1 MKQLRWFVR
10 TVGSIS
16 EWTGTH
22 ICFLAFVLVFT
33 ITIDVFLRYLFNAP
47 TKWSY
52 DVTYMIGGTLFLMSI
67 SYVLLLGGHVSI
79 DILRKRLPPKVGLS
93 IDILLH
99 LLLFFPLIG
108 VLFYVGTTHA
118 ITSIIQRELSNVGF
132 WRPPLYPFRT
142 MIPVA
147 FLIVLLQGLAHFI
160 VDVCKLA
167 GKWEEA

>member
-1 MKQLRWFVR
+1 MKHLRWFVR

-33 ITIDVFLRYLFNAP
+33 ITIDVFLRYFVNAP

-52 DVTYMIGGTLFLMSI
+52 DVTYMLGGTLFLMSI
-67 SYVLLLGGHVSI
+67 SYVLLHGGHVSI

-93 IDILLH
+93 LDIALH

-108 VLFYVGTTHA
+108 VLFYAGTTHA

-142 MIPVA
+142 MIPIA
-147 FLIVLLQGLAHFI
+147 FLIVLLQGLARFI
-160 VDVCKLA
+160 VDVCSLA
-167 GKWEEA
+167 SKWEES

>member
-1 MKQLRWFVR
+1 MKHLRWFVR

-33 ITIDVFLRYLFNAP
+33 ITIDVFLRYFVNAP

-52 DVTYMIGGTLFLMSI
+52 DVTYMLGGTLFLMSI
-67 SYVLLLGGHVSI
+67 SYVLLHGGHVSI
-79 DILRKRLPPKVGLS
+79 DILRKKLPPKVGLS
-93 IDILLH
+93 LDIALH

-108 VLFYVGTTHA
+108 VLFYAGTTHA

-142 MIPVA
+142 MIPIA
-147 FLIVLLQGLAHFI
+147 FLIVLLQGLARFI
-160 VDVCKLA
+160 VDVCTLA
-167 GKWEEA
+167 GKWEES

>member
-22 ICFLAFVLVFT
+22 ACYLALLLVFT
-33 ITIDVFLRYLFNAP
+33 ITIDVFMRYAFNAP

-52 DVTYMIGGTLFLMSI
+52 DVTFMLGGTLFLMSI
-67 SYVLLLGGHVSI
+67 AYVLLHRGHVAI
-79 DILRKRLPPKVGLS
+79 DIVRKKFPPKVSLS
-93 IDILLH
+93 IDIVLH
-99 LLLFFPLIG
+99 LLLFFPLIISL
-108 VLFYVGTTHA
+108 VYMSADHA
-118 ITSIIQRELSNVGF
+118 VTSIIQRELSNVGF

-147 FLIVLLQGLAHFI
+147 FFLVLLQGMARFI
-160 VDVCKLA
+160 VDVFTLA

>member
-33 ITIDVFLRYLFNAP
+33 ITIDVFLRYFVNAP

-52 DVTYMIGGTLFLMSI
+52 DVTYMLGGTLFLMSI
-67 SYVLLLGGHVSI
+67 SYVLLHGGHVSI

-93 IDILLH
+93 LDIALH

-108 VLFYVGTTHA
+108 VLFYAGTTHA

-142 MIPVA
+142 MIPIA
-147 FLIVLLQGLAHFI
+147 FLIVLLQGLARFI
-160 VDVCKLA
+160 VDVCTLA
-167 GKWEEA
+167 GKWEES

>member
-1 MKQLRWFVR
+1 MKQIRWFVR

-33 ITIDVFLRYLFNAP
+33 ITIDVFLRYAFNAP

-52 DVTYMIGGTLFLMSI
+52 DVTYMLGGTLFLMSI
-67 SYVLLLGGHVSI
+67 SYVLLLRGHVAI
-79 DILRKRLPPKVGLS
+79 DIVQKKLPPKVALS
-93 IDILLH
+93 IDIVLH
-99 LLLFFPLIG
+99 ILLFFPLIG
-108 VLFYVGTTHA
+108 VLCYTGITHA
-118 ITSIIQRELSNVGF
+118 ITSITLLELSNVGF

-147 FLIVLLQGLAHFI
+147 FLIVLLQGMARFL
-160 VDVCKLA
+160 VDVLTLA